1 VAFLYKPFHEEE
13 LLNAIDVALKHS

>member
-13 LLNAIDVALKHS
+13 LLNAIDVALRHS